1 MKKILLSLLFWCT
14 IVVLNAQSSPV
25 KSNTQKDFPPIYPG
39 CDASD
44 KQETLQCLQ
53 KNISRHFMMKYNTRL
68 IDDLGLPKGTHRVLI
83 KFNINHNGLVD
94 SIAVDAPHNVLE
106 EEGLRVAHSLPKF
119 TPAITDCKN
128 VSVKF
133 TLPLT
138 LYARKPK
145 KKKRS

>member
-1 MKKILLSLLFWCT
+1 MLLSLLFWCT
-14 IVVLNAQSSPV
+14 IVILNAQSGPV
-25 KSNTQKDFPPIYPG
+25 KSNSQKDFPPIHPG
-39 CDASD
+39 CESLD
-44 KQETLQCLQ
+44 KQRTLQCLQ

-83 KFNINHNGLVD
+83 KFNINRNGLVD
-94 SIAVDAPHNVLE
+94 SIAVEAPHSVLK
-106 EEGLRVAHSLPKF
+106 EEGLRTASMLPEF